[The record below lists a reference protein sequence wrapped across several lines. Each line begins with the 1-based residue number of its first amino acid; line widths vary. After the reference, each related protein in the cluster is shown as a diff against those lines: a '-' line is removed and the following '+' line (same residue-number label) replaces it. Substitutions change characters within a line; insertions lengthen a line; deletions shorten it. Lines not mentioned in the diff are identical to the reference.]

1 MTIVKICLML
11 KYCVKPVPKMMVIA
25 SLLKTFYNR
34 IRKPHPAVLF
44 FREQVVFDTNRSE
57 NPTCSRPSEASS
69 TESPQTDRRC
79 LR

>member
-34 IRKPHPAVLF
+34 IRKPYPAALF
-44 FREQVVFDTNRSE
+44 FREQVDFGMS
-57 NPTCSRPSEASS
+57 SYLLAS
-69 TESPQTDRRC
+69 
-79 LR
+79 